1 VEPRI
6 KGPRSGAVGGPFG
19 MVRPARCQEAAGLET
34 VETGRGHVRRE
45 LLTTGEGEASG

>member
-1 VEPRI
+1 
-6 KGPRSGAVGGPFG
+6 